1 MWHRGGFVAAVRPT
15 KRNDSGFTEQLGRTH
30 QMECAAPSPVVRQG
44 AKQKKAISSQI
55 NEESACRWCT
65 STSPCPCYTQV
76 RGGKRSARASSGK
89 TNLWAFEEEEKKKRE
104 NLGATFSPPVRV
116 VFSCRSLFNC
126 QTGNRINTE
135 RGQRWPTAQPMMMM
149 MK

>member
-1 MWHRGGFVAAVRPT
+1 MRHRGGFVAAVRPT

-89 TNLWAFEEEEKKKRE
+89 TNLWAFEEEEKKRE
-104 NLGATFSPPVRV
+104 KNLEQLFPLRSVSFSAVAL
-116 VFSCRSLFNC
+116 SS
-126 QTGNRINTE
+126 
-135 RGQRWPTAQPMMMM
+135 TAKLEIGSIPREA
-149 MK
+149 KDGRLHSR